1 MRSLT
6 LKLVLAFLAVGLAG
20 VVLVAVIVRRQT
32 LLEFDRFIVDQYQAE
47 IIDRAAE
54 YYTENGS
61 LSGVESVLRIGRRG
75 GGPGGPGGTRPM
87 LVTDAEGQVVAAIG
101 NTESGVSASAIDV
114 TDSHALPVRVDG
126 AVVGYVDFLDMPE
139 ANELR
144 ATAEAAFLDRISRAI
159 LISAAAAGLLALV
172 LGAALASTIARP
184 VRELTEGTRALAAG
198 DLGHQVPV
206 RTADEIGQLAHSFNQ
221 MSADLARSNQL
232 RKQMTAD
239 IAHDL
244 RTPLSVI
251 LGYSEALQDE
261 KLPGTPEV
269 YGAMYRQAQQ
279 LNRLIDDLRILS
291 LADAGQLSLQRRAVL
306 PGDLLDHTAIA
317 YLPQAE
323 ERGVRLSVAAEGVPA
338 VWVDPDRLVQ
348 VLGNLV
354 GNALRH
360 TPDGGRIA
368 LAAGKTGGHVVLSVT
383 DSGPGIPPDDLPHIF
398 ERFYRGDKAR
408 VDDGASGLGLAIARS
423 LVEAHGGQIAAEN
436 VATGG
441 ARFTIVLPTS
451 NPPASGGPAVNGA
464 GHSVA

>member
-6 LKLVLAFLAVGLAG
+6 LKLVLAFLTVGLAG
-20 VVLVAVIVRRQT
+20 VVLVAVVIRRQT

-47 IIDRAAE
+47 IIARAAD

-61 LSGVESVLRIGRRG
+61 LSGVESVLRTGRRGGPG
-75 GGPGGPGGTRPM
+75 GGPGGARPL
-87 LVTDAEGQVVAAIG
+87 LVTDTEGQVVASTGSI
-101 NTESGVSASAIDV
+101 ESDGYTSSVNV
-114 TDSHALPVRVDG
+114 TDSNAVPVLVNG
-126 AVVGYVDFLDMPE
+126 TAIGYVDFLDMPE
-139 ANELR
+139 ADELR

-159 LISAAAAGLLALV
+159 LISAVVAGLLALV

-184 VRELTEGTRALAAG
+184 VRELTDGTRALAAG

-291 LADAGQLSLQRRAVL
+291 LADAGQLVHQAMQAAHVL
-306 PGDLLDHTAIA
+306 
-317 YLPQAE
+317 
-323 ERGVRLSVAAEGVPA
+323 
-338 VWVDPDRLVQ
+338 
-348 VLGNLV
+348 
-354 GNALRH
+354 
-360 TPDGGRIA
+360 
-368 LAAGKTGGHVVLSVT
+368 
-383 DSGPGIPPDDLPHIF
+383 
-398 ERFYRGDKAR
+398 
-408 VDDGASGLGLAIARS
+408 
-423 LVEAHGGQIAAEN
+423 
-436 VATGG
+436 
-441 ARFTIVLPTS
+441 
-451 NPPASGGPAVNGA
+451 
-464 GHSVA
+464 

>member
-20 VVLVAVIVRRQT
+20 VVLVAVVVRRQT
-32 LLEFDRFIVDQYQAE
+32 RLEFDRFIVDQYQAQ
-47 IIDRAAE
+47 IIASVAD
-54 YYTENGS
+54 YYAENGD
-61 LSGVESVLRIGRRG
+61 LSGVESLLRGDRR
-75 GGPGGPGGTRPM
+75 GPGGGAGGRARPL
-87 LVTDAEGQVVAAIG
+87 LVTDAGGRVVAATG
-101 NTESGVSASAIDV
+101 SGGLNAPLSSINLS
-114 TDSHALPVRVDG
+114 DSNAVPVRVDG
-126 AVVGYVDFLDMPE
+126 TVIGYVDFLDMPQAE
-139 ANELR
+139 DLR
-144 ATAEAAFLDRISRAI
+144 ASAEAAFLKRISRAI
-159 LISAAAAGLLALV
+159 LMSAVMAGLLALG

-184 VRELTEGTRALAAG
+184 VRELTDGTRALAAG

-206 RTADEIGQLAHSFNQ
+206 RTADEIGQLAQSFNQ
-221 MSADLARSNQL
+221 MSADLAHANQL
-232 RKQMTAD
+232 RRQMTAD

-269 YGAMYRQAQQ
+269 YAAMHRQAQH
-279 LNRLIDDLRILS
+279 LNRLIDDLRTLS

-306 PGDLLDHTAIA
+306 PGDLLGHTAIA

-323 ERGVRLSVAAEGVPA
+323 ERGVRLSVVADGAAA

-348 VLGNLV
+348 VLANLV

-360 TPDGGRIA
+360 TPDGGQIA
-368 LAAGKTGGHVVLSVT
+368 LAASETGGRVVLSVT
-383 DSGPGIPPDDLPHIF
+383 DSGPGIPVEDLPHIF

-423 LVEAHGGQIAAEN
+423 LIEAHGGQIAAEN

-441 ARFTIVLPTS
+441 ARFTITLPTG
-451 NPPASGGPAVNGA
+451 NPDVTGRT
-464 GHSVA
+464 VA

>member
-6 LKLVLAFLAVGLAG
+6 LKLALAFLAVGLAG

-47 IIDRAAE
+47 ILARAGD
-54 YYTENGS
+54 YYAQYGTW
-61 LSGVESVLRIGRRG
+61 SGVETALRGRRG
-75 GGPGGPGGTRPM
+75 QGGPGGRARP
-87 LVTDAEGQVVAAIG
+87 LVLTDAGGQFVATTTDEGYPNATDYDKGAAG
-101 NTESGVSASAIDV
+101 SDPVPIDV
-114 TDSHALPVRVDG
+114 DG
-126 AVVGYVDFLDMPE
+126 TVVGYIQFLDMGE
-139 ANELR
+139 TQDLR
-144 ATAEAAFLDRISRAI
+144 QTAEAAFLDRISRAI
-159 LISAAAAGLLALV
+159 LISAIGAGLLALV
-172 LGAALASTIARP
+172 LGVALASTISRP
-184 VRELTEGTRALAAG
+184 VRELTDGTKALAAG

-206 RTADEIGQLAHSFNQ
+206 RTADEIGQLAQSFNR
-221 MSADLARSNQL
+221 MSADLAHSNQL

-251 LGYSEALQDE
+251 LGYSEALQDD

-269 YGAMYRQAQQ
+269 YGAMHRQAQH
-279 LNRLIDDLRILS
+279 LNRLIEDLRTLS
-291 LADAGQLSLQRRAVL
+291 LADAGQLSLQRRTVR
-306 PGDLLDHTAIA
+306 PGDLLEHAAIA

-323 ERGVRLSVAAEGVPA
+323 ERGVQLSVVAGAAPPIA
-338 VWVDPDRLVQ
+338 VDPDRLGQ
-348 VLGNLV
+348 VIGNLV

-360 TPDGGRIA
+360 TPDGGHIQ
-368 LAAGKTGGHVVLSVT
+368 LAAAVAGPRVVLSVT
-383 DSGPGIPPDDLPHIF
+383 DDGPGIPTADLPHIF

-441 ARFTIVLPTS
+441 ARFTIALPLAGRNS
-451 NPPASGGPAVNGA
+451 PPGG
-464 GHSVA
+464 